1 MLPHRLRMGTTTEMT
16 MATNLKDGKAA
27 QSSQGSHGGNRS
39 GDKDKRDDQPKKS
52 SQAAGKDPH
61 RGKD

>member
-1 MLPHRLRMGTTTEMT
+1 METI
-16 MATNLKDGKAA
+16 MATNIKDGKTA
-27 QSSQGSHGGNRS
+27 QSSGSHGGNRS
-39 GDKDKRDDQPKKS
+39 GDQDKRQDQTQKS

>member
-1 MLPHRLRMGTTTEMT
+1 
-16 MATNLKDGKAA
+16 MATNIKDGKTAK
-27 QSSQGSHGGNRS
+27 SSHGSHGGNRS
-39 GDKDKRDDQPKKS
+39 GGKDKRDDQPKKS